1 MQLVAYG
8 AQDVYLTGNPSVTFW
23 KTVHR
28 RHTNFAMETIS
39 NSFSG
44 SVSFGRRATCTISRN
59 GDLIHKVYLMVTL
72 PPMTKADG
80 SSALATY
87 PNNDSQIGD
96 VNAKLWGWCKKTG
109 HALIKNVD
117 VEIGGQRIDKHYSE
131 WLDVW
136 SQLSLPAE
144 KADGFAC
151 MINKGE
157 TEEAHRETDPNAEVV
172 LYVPLQ
178 FWFCT
183 NPGLSLPLIALQYHE
198 VKINFEFREL
208 RELVHVRYGPRD
220 RNATPPD
227 LTWCAKLPAVG
238 NAAPVEFDVSDL
250 NTSDLPSKQLQCE
263 LLVDYVYLDT
273 EERRRFAQISHE
285 YLITQLQHTG
295 AESYSGAAP
304 RYRLNLNHPVKEL
317 VWVVVQDEA
326 VDKWNRHFLYEDMVS
341 EEALMEDAK
350 LQLNGHDR
358 FAARKAHYFN
368 LVQPYQHHTAIPLEY
383 ISVYSFALKPEDIQP
398 SGTCNFSRIDNATL
412 IMNTSSAFTTAGKD
426 AKFRLFAT
434 NYNVLRIMSGMGGL
448 AYAN

>member
-8 AQDVYLTGNPSVTFW
+8 AQDVYLTGNPQVTFF

-39 NSFSG
+39 NNFSG
-44 SVSFGRRATCTISRN
+44 SVEFGRRATCTISRN

-72 PPMTKADG
+72 PNFRNGQTSLLADYDKTSG
-80 SSALATY
+80 KR
-87 PNNDSQIGD
+87 D
-96 VNAKLWGWCKKTG
+96 VNTGKLWGWCKKTG
-109 HALIKNVD
+109 HALIKTVD

-136 SQLSLPAE
+136 SQLSMPAE

-157 TEEAHRETDPNAEVV
+157 TDEAHHVTNADEKLV
-172 LYVPLQ
+172 LYIPLQ

-198 VKINFEFREL
+198 VKVNFEFR
-208 RELVHVRYGPRD
+208 
-220 RNATPPD
+220 D
-227 LTWCAKLPAVG
+227 LKEMVWVKHSDDGKNPW
-238 NAAPVEFDVSDL
+238 AAPLNSDDSAGTTIEALGSGDLPNGDL
-250 NTSDLPSKQLQCE
+250 NAE
-263 LLVDYVYLDT
+263 LLVDYIYLDT

-285 YLITQLQHTG
+285 YLICQLQHTG
-295 AESYSGAAP
+295 AENFDGTNV

-317 VWVVVQDEA
+317 VWVVVEDEA
-326 VDKWNRHFLYEDMVS
+326 VNKWNEHFKYEDTSTDEPLIETV
-341 EEALMEDAK
+341 K

-358 FAARKAHYFN
+358 FAERKAHYFN
-368 LVQPYQHHTAIPLEY
+368 LVQPWQHHTAVPID
-383 ISVYSFALKPEDIQP
+383 SVMVYSFALKPEDIQP

-412 IMNTSSAFTTAGKD
+412 IITTSDAFQTYQKQGTGMQ

>member
-1 MQLVAYG
+1 MGGGLMQLVAYG
-8 AQDVYLTGNPSVTFW
+8 AQDVYLTGNPQVTFF

-39 NSFSG
+39 NNFSG
-44 SVSFGRRATCTISRN
+44 SVEFGRRATCTISRN
-59 GDLIHKVYLMVTL
+59 GDLVHKMYLMVTL
-72 PPMTKADG
+72 PNLKNG
-80 SSALATY
+80 SKSLLAS
-87 PNNDSQIGD
+87 DDESGS
-96 VNAKLWGWCKKTG
+96 LHGWCKKTG
-109 HALIKNVD
+109 LALIKTVD

-136 SQLSLPAE
+136 SQLSMPAE

-151 MINKGE
+151 MINKCE
-157 TEEAHRETDPNAEVV
+157 TEAAAKVTDSEEKLV
-172 LYVPLQ
+172 LYIPLQ

-208 RELVHVRYGPRD
+208 KQMVCVPVTKTANEAWVVDNANGASKKADEL
-220 RNATPPD
+220 
-227 LTWCAKLPAVG
+227 
-238 NAAPVEFDVSDL
+238 ES
-250 NTSDLPSKQLQCE
+250 SDLPSGDLNAE
-263 LLVDYVYLDT
+263 LLVDYIYLDT

-295 AESYSGAAP
+295 AENFANQNV

-317 VWVVVQDEA
+317 VWVVVEDEA
-326 VDKWNRHFLYEDMVS
+326 ADSWNEHFCYDDMKTQAPLIDDV
-341 EEALMEDAK
+341 K

-358 FAARKAHYFN
+358 FASRKAHYFN
-368 LVQPYQHHTAIPLEY
+368 LVQPWQHHTAVPTESIM
-383 ISVYSFALKPEDIQP
+383 VYSFALKPEDIQP

-412 IMNTSSAFTTAGKD
+412 IVNSSTEFQSYQALNNQKA